1 MGRRC
6 MVASQKQV
14 VGRAGGGKG
23 RNRGGDLA
31 GTRAEARAQ
40 PNAESMRHK
49 ENIIKDLK

>member
-1 MGRRC
+1 MYG
-6 MVASQKQV
+6 SEPETS
-14 VGRAGGGKG
+14 GRARRRGEGEKQ
-23 RNRGGDLA
+23 GGDLA